1 MEKVITFVTSTSLI
15 RGRKLAPKAGFF
27 CFSASGFFSQI
38 SSGPSLSSAKKRT
51 ARESGLVDSDIRRVA
66 FLFAEKCQQVHNVHT
81 QAFALRTGDQL
92 PDSRT
97 GINTNN

>member
-1 MEKVITFVTSTSLI
+1 MKAFIFVPSTSLHS
-15 RGRKLAPKAGFF
+15 GRKLAIQAGFF
-27 CFSASGFFSQI
+27 CIPANGFFSLI